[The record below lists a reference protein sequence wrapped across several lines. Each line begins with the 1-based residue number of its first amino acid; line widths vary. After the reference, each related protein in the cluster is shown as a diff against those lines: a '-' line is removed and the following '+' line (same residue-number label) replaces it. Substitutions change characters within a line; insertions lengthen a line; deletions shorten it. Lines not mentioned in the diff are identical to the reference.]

1 MRKTDIDIRRR
12 IADLMR
18 LAVVLM
24 LSAWT
29 MLAVVSCGSGGSDEP
44 GTPTP
49 GTSTPTP
56 IVFSAQQPE
65 DTQITRAATPLQDL
79 DIKTF
84 KVWANKSMK
93 YANGTYSGEQT
104 VISDCTV
111 NYIENSAGTST
122 TNTHGWEY
130 VNQQPEGSTEQSIK
144 YWDWSAK
151 AYRFFGVTQAKVQDA
166 IAWTENSPSFS
177 ATVDA
182 TTQAGIDAA
191 PYFSHLWFSNGNTTQ
206 NQKPFG
212 KVVQLEFLKP
222 FARVRFIFVTG
233 NPEMSVA
240 DLYLTNAKFRPAS
253 ASDGQKTIAVKGT
266 FTVTYPASGSA
277 EEWSVSATNDDK
289 IEALTH
295 DYYETPNDAGARYW
309 YTLLPAKNQG
319 PYKLSLSVSGEDK
332 PCYVPA
338 EFMEWLPG
346 FSYTYIFKVSEEG
359 GVEFGGVYTA
369 YTDWMTGKEVD
380 YSIYNW

>member
-1 MRKTDIDIRRR
+1 MVLT
-12 IADLMR
+12 AL
-18 LAVVLM
+18 LAVGI
-24 LSAWT
+24 SA
-29 MLAVVSCGSGGSDEP
+29 CGSGDGDDVTTP
-44 GTPTP
+44 GTPGTP
-49 GTSTPTP
+49 SNPTPDTPTP
-56 IVFSAQQPE
+56 IVFSARQPE
-65 DTQITRAATPLQDL
+65 ETEITRAATPLEDL
-79 DIKTF
+79 NIRTF
-84 KVWANKSMK
+84 KVWANKSMN
-93 YANGTYSGEQT
+93 YNETSGTYSGEQT
-104 VISDCTV
+104 VISGYTV
-111 NYIENSAGTST
+111 NYVENTAGTT
-122 TNTHGWEY
+122 VTNSHDWEY
-130 VNQQPEGSTEQSIK
+130 VNQQPSGSAEQSIK
-144 YWDWSAK
+144 YWDWSAR
-151 AYRFFGVTQAKVQDA
+151 AYRFYGVTQSAADGAV
-166 IAWTENSPSFS
+166 AWTESGFSFS
-177 ATVDA
+177 AEVDA

-277 EEWSVSATNDDK
+277 EEWTVSATNDDK

-319 PYKLSLSVSGEDK
+319 TYKLSLSVSGEDK

-369 YTDWMTGKEVD
+369 YIDWMTGKEVD